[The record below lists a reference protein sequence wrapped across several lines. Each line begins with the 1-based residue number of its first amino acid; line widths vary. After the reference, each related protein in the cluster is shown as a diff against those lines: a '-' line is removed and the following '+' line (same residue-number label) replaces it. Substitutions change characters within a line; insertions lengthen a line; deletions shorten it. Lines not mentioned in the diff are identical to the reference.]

1 MRPIYIVTDGCSDL
15 SLETREKLN
24 IDCAK
29 MSFVC
34 DGQEYEANLDWNLYS
49 AKEFY
54 DMLRAGKRI
63 TTTQVSIEE
72 FERIFRM
79 RLEEGYDIIYVAC
92 SSKLSGSVNTGDL
105 VARKLM
111 AEYPDARIVCVDT
124 RNASLGEGLMVIDA
138 AGLRD
143 AGKSLDEIV
152 DYLETNKQKYNQI
165 GTVDSLD
172 CLRRA
177 GRIKASAAFFGNLF
191 GIKPIVISDVQGRNV
206 AVKKIKGRASALR
219 EVVAMAKEAMN
230 EDGEGKMVGI
240 SHADCIE
247 DAEALRDMITEAT
260 GCTSYYINY
269 IGPIVGASVGP
280 GMIGV
285 YVYGKEVTVGADE

>member
-124 RNASLGEGLMVIDA
+124 RNASLGEG
-138 AGLRD
+138 
-143 AGKSLDEIV
+143 
-152 DYLETNKQKYNQI
+152 LETNKQKYNQI